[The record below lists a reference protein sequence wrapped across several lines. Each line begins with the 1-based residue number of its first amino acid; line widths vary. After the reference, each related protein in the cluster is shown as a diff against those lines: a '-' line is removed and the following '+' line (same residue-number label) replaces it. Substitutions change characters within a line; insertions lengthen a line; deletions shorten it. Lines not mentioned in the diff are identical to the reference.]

1 MACGAT
7 EGDAVEAEVVDVAA
21 LLAEH
26 EAGVLWSSTTPQVQ
40 SNVVALAPGGT
51 VDEHVEP
58 VLDVLLVVVAGGGRL
73 MTTTSP
79 DGPAAPRDV
88 TAPAVC
94 LLPAGTRRSLLAGPE
109 GLVVV
114 TAHRARP
121 PFMPGRRQPS

>member
-7 EGDAVEAEVVDVAA
+7 EGDAVDAELVDVAA
-21 LLAEH
+21 LLAERD
-26 EAGVLWSSTTPQVQ
+26 AGVLWSSTTQVQ
-40 SNVVALAPGGT
+40 SNVVALPPGGT

-58 VLDVLLVVVAGGGRL
+58 ALDVLLVVVAGGGRL
-73 MTTTSP
+73 TTTSK
-79 DGPAAPRDV
+79 DGTAAPHDV

-121 PFMPGRRQPS
+121 PFMPGRRPPS